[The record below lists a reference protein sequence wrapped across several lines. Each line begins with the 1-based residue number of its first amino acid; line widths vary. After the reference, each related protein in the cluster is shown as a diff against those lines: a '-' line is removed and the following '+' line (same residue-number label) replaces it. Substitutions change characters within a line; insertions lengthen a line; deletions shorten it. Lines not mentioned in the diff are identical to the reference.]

1 MFDPYKLKRNR
12 VCEWC
17 YQQHTMHR
25 YAGNISIPKPRS
37 KPKAAKPWL
46 WKSMR
51 GRRKVMQ
58 DFGETVWAIVLLI
71 GLLSCPLL
79 GLLYLGLLYLHVMV
93 IDDRRP

>member
-1 MFDPYKLKRNR
+1 
-12 VCEWC
+12 
-17 YQQHTMHR
+17 
-25 YAGNISIPKPRS
+25 
-37 KPKAAKPWL
+37 
-46 WKSMR
+46 
-51 GRRKVMQ
+51 MQ